1 MLILTRRLGDS
12 VLLKYPGGEIT
23 VTYLSLQGPT
33 GTEIRM
39 GFDAPKDVNIVRSEI
54 LDRYPGSNKGEGN
67 VKKH

>member
-23 VTYLSLQGPT
+23 VTYLSSQGPT
-33 GTEIRM
+33 GTEIRV

-54 LDRYPGSNKGEGN
+54 LDRYPNSQRGEGN
-67 VKKH
+67 VN